1 MLRTRLDARRTRLAN
16 AFSKMVENHA
26 ESIALYFMYYNFG
39 RIHQALRVTPAME
52 AGVAN
57 HVWSVEESSACSG
70 ELHLAADLAY
80 WDQAVVTHHVVTSAT
95 LSDHEVVTLRNELIP
110 RFNHGLQQLR

>member
-1 MLRTRLDARRTRLAN
+1 MRGAPGWRTPSAKRWRTTRSLSRSTSCTTISGASIRRCASRPRWKLAW
-16 AFSKMVENHA
+16 
-26 ESIALYFMYYNFG
+26 
-39 RIHQALRVTPAME
+39 RITCGALRK
-52 AGVAN
+52 
-57 HVWSVEESSACSG
+57 SSACSG

-80 WDQAVVTHHVVTSAT
+80 WDQAVVPHHVVTSAT

>member
-1 MLRTRLDARRTRLAN
+1 LRHGRPRCWRRAGDDESTARLGFSATCDDVMLRTRLDARRTRLAN
-16 AFSKMVENHA
+16 AFSKKVENHA

-57 HVWSVEESSACSG
+57 HVWSVEEI
-70 ELHLAADLAY
+70 
-80 WDQAVVTHHVVTSAT
+80 V
-95 LSDHEVVTLRNELIP
+95 
-110 RFNHGLQQLR
+110 GLLG